1 MQMAVFPTLWAATTD
16 QQRRESLT
24 SSHASHFPY
33 CLWWQTSC
41 SIAKSS
47 FADHVARS
55 ETIIAAIYSCATS
68 SSAFKALSE
77 SLQIA

>member
-16 QQRRESLT
+16 QQRRKSLT
-24 SSHASHFPY
+24 SSYASHFPC

-47 FADHVARS
+47 FADHVAS
-55 ETIIAAIYSCATS
+55 IEITTPAIYSCTTS